1 MLFVIGTQHC
11 KWNKTNMF
19 YYRLLDDPCQKK
31 LSDYKLP
38 FEFQLKWHNEWSLY
52 LDLPFHLAKVLQK
65 AAFQQKFLR
74 RHKSRPDFVRFW
86 CSSFGYSMQQLFI
99 IKQKGMQ
106 NINHIYLY
114 YITFYISI
122 YFHINPLLKFRVI
135 ETKTRV

>member
-1 MLFVIGTQHC
+1 MDSQITIHA
-11 KWNKTNMF
+11 
-19 YYRLLDDPCQKK
+19 RKK
-31 LSDYKLP
+31 PSDYKLP
-38 FEFQLKWHNEWSLY
+38 FKFQLKRHNEWSLY
-52 LDLPFHLAKVLQK
+52 LDLPFHLAKVLLK

-114 YITFYISI
+114 HITFYISTI
-122 YFHINPLLKFRVI
+122 YFCINPLLKFRVI
-135 ETKTRV
+135 ETKSSVWYKQKTRMYYI